1 MIGGI
6 TMATQKPVVPVV
18 PAIMSTTLTPKSY
31 KDCGVIGAAVGD
43 ALNGVG
49 EYIGSQN
56 ALWESADWKK
66 SDEAKP
72 IFEQLLDG
80 IKIRF
85 DSLRSSA
92 DKWYGEFAYVDN
104 NLVNVTDLSD
114 TQAKKKYERVTIN
127 VFTVFALTTQSF
139 NAMAKS
145 NPMLH
150 KAHSV
155 VRDKFKGYK
164 SEAMKRINSAVVAY
178 LHRDDEKKTKVI
190 LSFDDRIK
198 VLFAQKDDNL
208 YDKSKSLHALCASAS
223 SVRADESAN
232 VSRLNRAI
240 EAFMKVWNCKP
251 QKAE

>member
-1 MIGGI
+1 
-6 TMATQKPVVPVV
+6 
-18 PAIMSTTLTPKSY
+18 
-31 KDCGVIGAAVGD
+31 
-43 ALNGVG
+43 
-49 EYIGSQN
+49 
-56 ALWESADWKK
+56 
-66 SDEAKP
+66 
-72 IFEQLLDG
+72 
-80 IKIRF
+80 
-85 DSLRSSA
+85 
-92 DKWYGEFAYVDN
+92 
-104 NLVNVTDLSD
+104 
-114 TQAKKKYERVTIN
+114 VTIN

-178 LHRDDEKKTKVI
+178 LHRNDEKKTKVI

-223 SVRADESAN
+223 SVRGDESAN

-240 EAFMKVWNCKP
+240 EAFIKVWNCKP

>member
-1 MIGGI
+1 
-6 TMATQKPVVPVV
+6 
-18 PAIMSTTLTPKSY
+18 MSTTLTPKSY

-85 DSLRSSA
+85 DSLRSGA

-178 LHRDDEKKTKVI
+178 LHR
-190 LSFDDRIK
+190 R
-198 VLFAQKDDNL
+198 
-208 YDKSKSLHALCASAS
+208 
-223 SVRADESAN
+223 R
-232 VSRLNRAI
+232 
-240 EAFMKVWNCKP
+240 
-251 QKAE
+251 